1 MILTCLVPDVLFVDG
16 HSGQN
21 LMDDACLADKLS
33 EMLGSILF
41 QHRSHIVEMSVG
53 LFINKQVGPRSIYK
67 PV

>member
-16 HSGQN
+16 HSGQH

-41 QHRSHIVEMSVG
+41 QHRSHSWDEC
-53 LFINKQVGPRSIYK
+53 R
-67 PV
+67 PVHQ